1 MHSFIT
7 QEIRVKNR
15 KDVKLNALIYVS
27 YYFRQ
32 NKLNDTEEKID
43 IK

>member
-15 KDVKLNALIYVS
+15 KDVNALIYVS